1 MKVGEKMTKKI
12 IMIIITMIF
21 IVITINCNTYAWDL
35 DIGPEDDSANSTTS
49 GGKFSPDEWKPS
61 STTSVSNGDK
71 LKKVGNKIIGS
82 IKVIGSIMSVIT
94 LIILGIKYTFGSV
107 EEKAEYKKT
116 MKPYIIGAV
125 MVFAITNILSII
137 QDIVG
142 GL

>member
-1 MKVGEKMTKKI
+1 MTKKI
-12 IMIIITMIF
+12 VMIIITMLF
-21 IVITINCNTYAWDL
+21 IIVTINCKIYAWTVDS
-35 DIGPEDDSANSTTS
+35 GPADDSTDSTTS
-49 GGKFSPDEWKPS
+49 GGDFSPDDWKPS

-71 LKKVGNKIIGS
+71 LEKVGNKIIGS
-82 IKVIGSIMSVIT
+82 VRVIGTIMSVIT
-94 LIILGIKYTFGSV
+94 LIILGIKYTLGSV